1 MSCKYITEF
10 KKKPLEER
18 KKTSYGMIAKY
29 TDRIPII
36 IGKKDNS
43 NLNDIDKN
51 KYLCPSDLTLSQFTY
66 VVRKR
71 ISIKP
76 TESLFIFFNNKIYSQ
91 DTLLSLIYRESKDND
106 GFLYAVYCIESTF
119 G

>member
-18 KKTSYGMIAKY
+18 IKKSSSMIDKY
-29 TDRIPII
+29 NDRIPII

-43 NLNDIDKN
+43 NLKDIDKN

-66 VVRKR
+66 VLRNR
-71 ISIKP
+71 ISMKP
-76 TESLFIFFNNKIYSQ
+76 TESLFIFFDNKIYSQ
-91 DTLLSLIYRESKDND
+91 DTLLSVIYKEAKDKD
-106 GFLYAVYCIESTF
+106 GFLYAIYCVESTF